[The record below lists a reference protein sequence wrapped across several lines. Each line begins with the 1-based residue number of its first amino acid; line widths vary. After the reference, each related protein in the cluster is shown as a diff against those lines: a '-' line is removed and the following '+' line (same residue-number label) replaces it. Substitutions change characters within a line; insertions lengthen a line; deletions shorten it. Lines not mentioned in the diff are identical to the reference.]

1 MADALAKY
9 RAALKRYRKDNPK
22 VPYATAQK
30 RVSAEMKSGKV
41 SGAKKKRRVGSPAA
55 SRKTAIGSPSRKTA
69 IGSKKRT
76 VSKKKTAIRSK
87 GTQTRMQK
95 ATKLVRDI
103 EKLEIRRKAEKAR
116 QMKDVIQIEIN
127 RLHDQLD
134 SLNRS
139 SKRKS
144 A

>member
-55 SRKTAIGSPSRKTA
+55 SKKTAIGSTRRKA
-69 IGSKKRT
+69 SAPKARIAAPKR
-76 VSKKKTAIRSK
+76 K
-87 GTQTRMQK
+87 GTATPKTRMQK